1 MLRDQE
7 TLIDIIESCR
17 LILEYTQG
25 IDWESLC
32 QNREKQDAILRR
44 ITIIGE
50 ATKRLSV
57 AFRQKHPSIPWKR
70 IAEMRDIITH
80 EYDEV
85 DLTEIWTVIH
95 ENIPELL
102 QYLEGI

>member
-50 ATKRLSV
+50 AYMMASPENELEL
-57 AFRQKHPSIPWKR
+57 SIPKISSSLKR
-70 IAEMRDIITH
+70 R
-80 EYDEV
+80 
-85 DLTEIWTVIH
+85 
-95 ENIPELL
+95 
-102 QYLEGI
+102 